1 VCAIEFALSAH
12 DVRRGSL
19 NCGLIV
25 QCSGFESSIICGS
38 NVNRNI
44 RQTDLP
50 CCFDPMAS
58 ASHDETLPVNDL
70 GFDPM
75 ACAVWREEVVVGV
88 ADCACLGVGAVT
100 HGVELLGARALAKH
114 SVDGRHL
121 RHVRAHLFRAC
132 LR

>member
-1 VCAIEFALSAH
+1 MCAIEFTLSAH

-25 QCSGFESSIICGS
+25 PFRGFESSIICGS
-38 NVNRNI
+38 NMNRNI

-50 CCFDPMAS
+50 RCFDPMAS
-58 ASHDETLPVNDL
+58 AGHYETLPVNDL

-75 ACAVWREEVVVGV
+75 VDAVWREEVVVGV
-88 ADCACLGVGAVT
+88 ANCACSGVWAVAHGA
-100 HGVELLGARALAKH
+100 ELFGAYALAKL

-121 RHVRAHLFRAC
+121 RHVRAHLFRAR